1 MNKFFTEGGNSIL
14 KFNPLFYFPFKQ
26 KCIHVAGGAPV
37 NKLEDASRINQQGQV
52 SCDSAVYVIIMSS
65 LCYHHVLSL
74 QIFFVLGFLLFQII
88 FWSVALAE
96 FVPE

>member
-1 MNKFFTEGGNSIL
+1 MF
-14 KFNPLFYFPFKQ
+14 
-26 KCIHVAGGAPV
+26 
-37 NKLEDASRINQQGQV
+37 
-52 SCDSAVYVIIMSS
+52 
-65 LCYHHVLSL
+65 SL

>member
-1 MNKFFTEGGNSIL
+1 ML
-14 KFNPLFYFPFKQ
+14 
-26 KCIHVAGGAPV
+26 
-37 NKLEDASRINQQGQV
+37 
-52 SCDSAVYVIIMSS
+52 SS
-65 LCYHHVLSL
+65 CYHHVTMLSL

>member
-1 MNKFFTEGGNSIL
+1 MGQHFKTQSPIQ
-14 KFNPLFYFPFKQ
+14 FPVITYKNL
-26 KCIHVAGGAPV
+26 CLHVAGGAPV

-52 SCDSAVYVIIMSS
+52 SCDSDSTVHVIIMLSS
-65 LCYHHVLSL
+65 CYHHVIMFPL